1 MTKAGQ
7 RLAIN
12 AHIERCKSIPPPSY
26 FPPEF
31 VTLVRKNLAEA
42 DERARED
49 ESVQIREPSAESPSA
64 RARPVNLTE
73 TAGIWLKEI
82 GRCEICSDNVPSARQ
97 IMVNAAKRVG
107 LKIRTEHRGNGL
119 VVGYV
124 IEERE
129 VQ

>member
-7 RLAIN
+7 RLALE

-31 VTLVRKNLAEA
+31 VTLVRENLVEA
-42 DERARED
+42 DERARA
-49 ESVQIREPSAESPSA
+49 SVQVWEPSAESPVA

-73 TAGIWLKEI
+73 TAEIWLREI
-82 GRCEICSDNVPSARQ
+82 GHCEIYSDNVPSARS
-97 IMVNAAKRVG
+97 IMYAAAKDAG

-129 VQ
+129 EQ